1 MGKKDLSQSQTRLL
15 QFNKLG
21 VVKKELLYSGYSS
34 ISKPNPTVEP
44 ANDAYVSN
52 LAISSES
59 KSDNSTSKVRY
70 LRIKNNGTKES
81 NRKKA
86 TGRPPDSLSD
96 RRREWP

>member
-1 MGKKDLSQSQTRLL
+1 MGKKDLCQSQTRLL
-15 QFNKLG
+15 RFNKLG

-34 ISKPNPTVEP
+34 ISKPNLTVAP
-44 ANDAYVSN
+44 GNVAYVSN

-59 KSDNSTSKVRY
+59 KSDNPMSKVLY

-86 TGRPPDSLSD
+86 TGGPHDSLSV
-96 RRREWP
+96 RRRVWS